1 MPLKNPFKLEK
12 LQIKAYNSRNRTG
25 NPTGTFEAMF
35 NPASFK
41 ERYEIRY
48 GKGQGINSSRKV
60 VVYARSEPSQLM
72 LRLILDGTGVDEIGL
87 TALGSRKTVQER
99 IKEFVDLTFRMN
111 GAIHEPNYLVVKW
124 GDLNFWC
131 RLQSV
136 EIEYTSFER
145 DGTARRAELEVS
157 LIRDTTPKMRTL
169 LENKSSPDLTHRRIV
184 RQGETLP
191 LLTKEIYG
199 SSKYYL
205 SVAQA
210 SKLDNFRNL
219 TPGQELIFPVLPGL
233 GGSFG
238 TKN

>member
-1 MPLKNPFKLEK
+1 MPLKNPSKLEK
-12 LQIKAYNSRNRTG
+12 LHFKAYNSGERTG
-25 NPTGTFEAMF
+25 KVIGTFEAMF

-48 GKGQGINSSRKV
+48 GKRQGFNSSGKV

-99 IKEFVDLTFRMN
+99 IKDFLDVTFRMN
-111 GAIHEPNYLVVKW
+111 GFIHQPNYLVVEW
-124 GDLNFWC
+124 GELNLWC

-136 EIEYTSFER
+136 EIQYTSFER

-157 LIRDTTPKMRTL
+157 LIRDTTPEKRL
-169 LENKSSPDLTHRRIV
+169 RIENKSSPDLTHRRIV

-199 SSKYYL
+199 TSKYYL
-205 SVAQA
+205 RVAQA
-210 SKLDNFRNL
+210 SKLDNFRKL
-219 TPGQELIFPVLPGL
+219 TPGQELVFPVLPDS
-233 GGSFG
+233 GGI
-238 TKN
+238 KN